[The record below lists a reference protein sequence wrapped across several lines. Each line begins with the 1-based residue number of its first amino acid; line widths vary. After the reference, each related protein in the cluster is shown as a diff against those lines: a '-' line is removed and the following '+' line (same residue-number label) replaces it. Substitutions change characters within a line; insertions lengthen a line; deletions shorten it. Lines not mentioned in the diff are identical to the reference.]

1 MKTKI
6 AIVSNVV
13 ATQLMVESLN
23 QRAYG
28 VPGIGLIY
36 GEPGLGK
43 TTATAWLVNRCN
55 GIYIRATSGMTLAQL
70 LRQIV
75 KELSGPDIHTK
86 EGMLNYII
94 ESMATS
100 VNPRTLFIDEADY
113 LLNDKEAL
121 ESVRDIH
128 DLTSCPVV
136 LIGMEAVRRKLQ
148 RHKQFYSRISE
159 WLEFMPT
166 QFEDLQ
172 IIVNA
177 VIEPTLTIQDDLL
190 KQLLSDTDGEVRR
203 ISTGL
208 SKVEAFALANGL
220 TSIDL
225 QQWGSK
231 EFFLKKA

>member
-23 QRAYG
+23 QRAHG

-36 GEPGLGK
+36 GDPGLGK

-55 GIYIRATSGMTLAQL
+55 GIYIRATSAMSLTQL

-75 KELSGPDIHTK
+75 KELSGPDIYTR
-86 EGMLNYII
+86 EAMLNYII
-94 ESMATS
+94 EHMAIS
-100 VNPRTLFIDEADY
+100 NRTLFIDEADY
-113 LLNDKEAL
+113 LLNDKNTL
-121 ESVRDIH
+121 EIVRDIH
-128 DLTSCPVV
+128 DLTYCPVV
-136 LIGMEAVRRKLQ
+136 LIGMESVRRKLQ
-148 RHKQFYSRISE
+148 RHRQFYNRISE
-159 WLEFMPT
+159 WLEFKPT

-177 VIEPTLTIQDDLL
+177 VIEPVLTIQDDLL

-203 ISTGL
+203 IITGL

>member
-13 ATQLMVESLN
+13 ATQMMVEALN
-23 QRAYG
+23 QRAHG

-36 GEPGLGK
+36 GDPGLGK
-43 TTATAWLVNRCN
+43 TTATAWLVNRCD

-75 KELSGPDIHTK
+75 KELSGPDIYTR
-86 EGMLNYII
+86 EAMLNYII
-94 ESMATS
+94 EHMAIH
-100 VNPRTLFIDEADY
+100 NRPLFIDEADY
-113 LLNDKEAL
+113 LLNDKNTL
-121 ESVRDIH
+121 EIVRDIH
-128 DLTSCPVV
+128 DLTNCPVV
-136 LIGMEAVRRKLQ
+136 LIGMESVRRKLQ
-148 RHKQFYSRISE
+148 RHRQFYNRISE
-159 WLEFMPT
+159 WLEFQPT
-166 QFEDLQ
+166 QREDLQ

-190 KQLLSDTDGEVRR
+190 SQLLNDTDGEVRR
-203 ISTGL
+203 IITGL
-208 SKVEAFALANGL
+208 SKIEAFALANSL

>member
-13 ATQLMVESLN
+13 ATQMMVEALA
-23 QRAYG
+23 QRAHG

-36 GEPGLGK
+36 GDPGLGK
-43 TTATAWLVNRCN
+43 TTATAWLVNRCD
-55 GIYIRATSGMTLAQL
+55 GIYIRATSGMSLTQL

-75 KELSGPDIHTK
+75 KELSGPDIYTR
-86 EGMLNYII
+86 EAMLNYII
-94 ESMATS
+94 EHMAIS
-100 VNPRTLFIDEADY
+100 NRTLFIDEADY
-113 LLNDKEAL
+113 LLNDKNTL
-121 ESVRDIH
+121 EIVRDIH
-128 DLTSCPVV
+128 DLTYCPVV
-136 LIGMEAVRRKLQ
+136 LIGMESVRRKLQ
-148 RHKQFYSRISE
+148 RHRQFYNRISE

-172 IIVNA
+172 IIVSA
-177 VIEPTLTIQDDLL
+177 VIEPCLTIQDDLL
-190 KQLLSDTDGEVRR
+190 QQLLSDTDGEVRR
-203 ISTGL
+203 IITGL

>member
-13 ATQLMVESLN
+13 ATQMMVEALT
-23 QRAYG
+23 QRAHG

-36 GEPGLGK
+36 GDPGLGK
-43 TTATAWLVNRCN
+43 TTATAWLVNRCD
-55 GIYIRATSGMTLAQL
+55 GIYIRATSGMSLTQL

-75 KELSGPDIHTK
+75 KELSGPDIYTR
-86 EGMLNYII
+86 EAMLNYII
-94 ESMATS
+94 EHMAIS
-100 VNPRTLFIDEADY
+100 NRTLFIDEADY
-113 LLNDKEAL
+113 LLNNKNTL
-121 ESVRDIH
+121 EIVRDIH
-128 DLTSCPVV
+128 DLTYCPVV
-136 LIGMEAVRRKLQ
+136 LIGMESVRRKLQ
-148 RHKQFYSRISE
+148 RHRQFYNRISE
-159 WLEFMPT
+159 WLEFKPT

-177 VIEPTLTIQDDLL
+177 VIEPVLTIQDDLL

-203 ISTGL
+203 IITGL
-208 SKVEAFALANGL
+208 SKIEAFALANGL

>member
-13 ATQLMVESLN
+13 ATQMMVEALT
-23 QRAYG
+23 QRAHG

-36 GEPGLGK
+36 GDPGLGK
-43 TTATAWLVNRCN
+43 TTATAWLVNRCD
-55 GIYIRATSGMTLAQL
+55 GIYIRATSGMSLTQL

-75 KELSGPDIHTK
+75 KELSGPDIYTR
-86 EGMLNYII
+86 EAMLNYII
-94 ESMATS
+94 EHMAIS
-100 VNPRTLFIDEADY
+100 NRTLFIDEADY
-113 LLNDKEAL
+113 LLNDKNTL
-121 ESVRDIH
+121 EIVRDIH
-128 DLTSCPVV
+128 DLTYCPVV
-136 LIGMEAVRRKLQ
+136 LIGMESVRRKLQ
-148 RHKQFYSRISE
+148 RHRQFYNRISE
-159 WLEFMPT
+159 WLEFKPT

-177 VIEPTLTIQDDLL
+177 VIEPVLTIQDDLL

-203 ISTGL
+203 IITGL
-208 SKVEAFALANGL
+208 SKIEAFALANGL

>member
-13 ATQLMVESLN
+13 ATQLMVESLT
-23 QRAYG
+23 QRAHG

-36 GEPGLGK
+36 GDPGLGK

-55 GIYIRATSGMTLAQL
+55 GIYIRATSGMSLTQL

-75 KELSGPDIHTK
+75 KELSGPDIYTR
-86 EGMLNYII
+86 EAMLNYII
-94 ESMATS
+94 EHMAIS
-100 VNPRTLFIDEADY
+100 NRTLFIDEADY
-113 LLNDKEAL
+113 LLNDKNTL
-121 ESVRDIH
+121 EIVRDIH
-128 DLTSCPVV
+128 DLTYCPVV
-136 LIGMEAVRRKLQ
+136 LIGMESVRRKLQ
-148 RHKQFYSRISE
+148 RHRQFYNRISE

-177 VIEPTLTIQDDLL
+177 VIEPCLTIQDDLL

-203 ISTGL
+203 IITGL